1 MRSTLHGRVLVAAR
15 QPGQMPCLRRCDQ
28 TQPQGFASL
37 IAESLNQGQT
47 PVSLVGVAE
56 LPASGGLKA
65 LRTAV
70 SVQGMTG
77 QKVPFAPFVQA
88 QTRTELPGMVL
99 RRIGLGSKL

>member
-1 MRSTLHGRVLVAAR
+1 MPTALRLLISSKLSVL
-15 QPGQMPCLRRCDQ
+15 G
-28 TQPQGFASL
+28 
-37 IAESLNQGQT
+37 T